1 MIGWIITVSV
11 MFGFIGWIIYCLI
24 KVFVFEKQ
32 TFASLFKPEEDWG
45 PLRMEHKRIAVH
57 LENLE
62 PYHDSKRAKK
72 VRNLKIIL
80 KKSVC

>member
-1 MIGWIITVSV
+1 M
-11 MFGFIGWIIYCLI
+11 
-24 KVFVFEKQ
+24 FEKQ

-72 VRNLKIIL
+72 VRNLKII
-80 KKSVC
+80 